1 MFTQR
6 TAPQRP
12 MNKRT
17 GVKISGFTIPFPIVF
32 ATAVENTN
40 GPAKQQI
47 DAMIIA
53 LRGDSACVA
62 TTVAIVFAASFL
74 PFEKLNARAIRTP
87 AITNIVEITSIIMSD
102 G

>member
-1 MFTQR
+1 M
-6 TAPQRP
+6 
-12 MNKRT
+12 
-17 GVKISGFTIPFPIVF
+17 
-32 ATAVENTN
+32 
-40 GPAKQQI
+40 